1 MLKLTWVQILIL
13 VLAVAYM
20 VVALPVRAATP
31 IVPGIIEGKTEQKV
45 LNKASPLSKGFSV
58 GPVGFYCGPVKAATV
73 SRKDAQLILSVDTKE
88 PQQIKTGSR
97 VCQVFKLNKT

>member
-20 VVALPVRAATP
+20 VAVSPARAGTP
-31 IVPGIIEGKTEQKV
+31 FVPGITEGKKDQKI

-58 GPVGFYCGPVKAATV
+58 GPIGFYCGPVKAATV
-73 SRKDAQLILSVDTKE
+73 SRKDARLILSVDTKE
-88 PQQIKTGSR
+88 PQQINTGSR
-97 VCQVFKLNKT
+97 VCQVFKLNT